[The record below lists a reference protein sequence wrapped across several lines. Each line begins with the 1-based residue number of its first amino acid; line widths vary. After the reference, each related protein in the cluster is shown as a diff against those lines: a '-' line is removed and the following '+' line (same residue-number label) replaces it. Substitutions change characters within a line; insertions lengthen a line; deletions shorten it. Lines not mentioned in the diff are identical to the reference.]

1 MEVLL
6 TEQRVT
12 FDKKAYPKNGWAI
25 MMSGI
30 PGAGKST
37 AIKNY
42 LLIDA
47 KVLDS
52 DRIKTLALN
61 KVKTDIAKGNNTEL
75 VKSMLEHFNGKIP
88 ELSNEEDSQEIHN
101 FLIKEKRLFSNYVK
115 QFLRNKSSKENFI
128 IDATGNNAKTID
140 KYGNLFKTLG
150 YKICV
155 VLVATELKIAKE
167 RAINR
172 KNSEGRAVTEEY
184 IEQIYNSLIKKFP
197 NMLDSID
204 TNVVDE
210 FWVILNSNEFSFLEK
225 KNNCIK
231 LKKENGKFVIDD
243 ALLKQVQ
250 ASKRENIFKFFDKV
264 VLSASRSK
272 ATMSVKKPINSEEEL
287 KKLLETDYSEAYNK
301 AKNGDIIYRGADN
314 YTKNCLAIEYIPG
327 KRISE
332 STTNIYTKLLSDI
345 FPSWS
350 KFPKRNRSIIASFNL
365 ENASEYGLEHI
376 VLPKNGAKIA
386 ICPDTDIWY
395 SFSDNGSF
403 NELYNFNNEF
413 VRTAAYVLK
422 KPSKQ
427 IENAFIKETND
438 DVINLLNELNIK
450 FLEMCKNNN
459 IINSLM
465 QDYFD
470 EWVSNPSLLYS
481 DYLENVFFNNS
492 RFKIQNISEIQSDD
506 NSEVWFEGPSIFI
519 PVDSELLLESLNINV
534 NS

>member
-6 TEQRVT
+6 TDQRVT
-12 FDKKAYPKNGWAI
+12 FDKKAYPKSGWAI

-350 KFPKRNRSIIASFNL
+350 KFPKRNRSIIASFNPNL
-365 ENASEYGLEHI
+365 AKFYGEILYI
-376 VLPKNGAKIA
+376 VLPKNGSQIA
-386 ICPDTDIWY
+386 ICPRNDIWVSFKEY
-395 SFSDNGSF
+395 SSF
-403 NELYNFNNEF
+403 TDLSQFNTEF
-413 VRTAAYVLK
+413 VRTVSSVLGI
-422 KPSKQ
+422 SINDIKQ
-427 IENAFIKETND
+427 AFSEDSND
-438 DVINLLNELNIK
+438 KVLNILTNLDK
-450 FLEMCKNNN
+450 ELLVLCENNKIHNNLINDYYKEWQKNNN
-459 IINSLM
+459 
-465 QDYFD
+465 
-470 EWVSNPSLLYS
+470 LLYS
-481 DYLENVFFNNS
+481 EYLENIFFNNS
-492 RFKIQNISEIQSDD
+492 KFKIQNISDLKSNGI
-506 NSEVWFEGPSIFI
+506 SEVWFENSSLLI
-519 PVDSELLLESLNINV
+519 PLESDFFT
-534 NS
+534 

>member
-52 DRIKTLALN
+52 DRIKTLVLN

-287 KKLLETDYSEAYNK
+287 KKLLETDYSEAYKK
-301 AKNGDIIYRGADN
+301 ALEGDIIYRGANN
-314 YTKNCLAIEYIPG
+314 YTNYCLAIEYIPG
-327 KRISE
+327 KRVSE
-332 STTNIYTKLLSDI
+332 NTSNIYTKLLSDV

-365 ENASEYGLEHI
+365 ETASEYGLGHI

-395 SFSDNGSF
+395 SFKENGPFEELPQF
-403 NELYNFNNEF
+403 NYEF

-422 KPSKQ
+422 KPLTY
-427 IENAFIKETND
+427 IKEAFVQDSND
-438 DVINLLNELNIK
+438 DAINILNELDIK
-450 FLEMCKNNN
+450 FLEMCKNKQILNY
-459 IINSLM
+459 LM
-465 QDYFD
+465 KDYY
-470 EWVSNPSLLYS
+470 EKWLINPSLLYS
-481 DYLENVFFNNS
+481 EYLENIIFNS
-492 RFKIQNISEIQSDD
+492 SKFKIQNISNLKSNGI
-506 NSEVWFEGPSIFI
+506 SEVWFESSSIFI
-519 PVDSELLLESLNINV
+519 PVCSEFLLESLNI
-534 NS
+534 SIEQ